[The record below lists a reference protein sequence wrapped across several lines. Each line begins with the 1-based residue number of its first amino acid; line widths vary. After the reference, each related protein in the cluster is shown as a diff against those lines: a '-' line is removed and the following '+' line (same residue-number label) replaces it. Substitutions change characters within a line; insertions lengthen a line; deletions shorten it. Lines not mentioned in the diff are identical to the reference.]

1 MPNKSPGKREVK
13 KPKKD
18 AKVVAVLKEAPT
30 PMSVEVIKKKR
41 KERVE
46 EES

>member
-1 MPNKSPGKREVK
+1 MPNKSPSKKEMK

-18 AKVVAVLKEAPT
+18 AKVNAVFKEAPA
-30 PMSVEVIKKKR
+30 PMSVEVVKKKR
-41 KERVE
+41 KERSE